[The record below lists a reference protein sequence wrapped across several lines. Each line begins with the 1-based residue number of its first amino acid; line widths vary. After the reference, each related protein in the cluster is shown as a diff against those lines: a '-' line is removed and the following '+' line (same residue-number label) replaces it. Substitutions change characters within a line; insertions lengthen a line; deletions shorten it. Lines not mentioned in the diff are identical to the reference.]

1 MIKEAYFYSQN
12 KIFVNELYSY
22 PAIFTIYDEGAEYL
36 ITVNPLNI
44 EDLKEI
50 CKIFVKHSSSS
61 EDLHEKTNDFF
72 WNGPLDDH
80 FRGLFG
86 EEKGNQI
93 MDQALA
99 YLDSLFE

>member
-1 MIKEAYFYSQN
+1 MKEAYFYSQN
-12 KIFVNELYSY
+12 
-22 PAIFTIYDEGAEYL
+22 
-36 ITVNPLNI
+36 
-44 EDLKEI
+44 
-50 CKIFVKHSSSS
+50 KIFVKHSSSS

-80 FRGLFG
+80 FIGLFG

-99 YLDSLFE
+99 YLESLFE

>member
-1 MIKEAYFYSQN
+1 MKEPYFYSQN
-12 KIFVNELYSY
+12 TIFVNELYSY
-22 PAIFTIYDEGAEYL
+22 PKIFTIYDEVPEYL

-50 CKIFVKHSSSS
+50 CKIFSMYSSSS
-61 EDLHEKTNDFF
+61 EDVHEKTNDFF
-72 WNGPLDDH
+72 WNGHLDDH

-86 EEKGNQI
+86 EEKGNQL
-93 MDQALA
+93 MDQAVA

>member
-1 MIKEAYFYSQN
+1 LSIACSKDILSC
-12 KIFVNELYSY
+12 IL
-22 PAIFTIYDEGAEYL
+22 PR
-36 ITVNPLNI
+36 
-44 EDLKEI
+44 
-50 CKIFVKHSSSS
+50 SSS